1 MVGLSGVLKSF
12 GMVTSSETA
21 ILGLASS
28 VSAADVERVYSQLA
42 PLLSEMGVSQVTTP
56 AVTITTSHAAL
67 EPSGAAPLLN
77 AADAL
82 LEGLV
87 LTAIDQFYV
96 MMDRCAELA
105 LSSGRPFSFLRP
117 ILENNVENIRRVGGD
132 ERAEP
137 FAARVIQFGQ
147 ELDDLRRLEST
158 NIEGVLGLALA
169 SMRSERTRL
178 LDEIKKKE
186 EVEQTYNRTQL
197 VY

>member
-1 MVGLSGVLKSF
+1 MVGLSGVLKNF

-21 ILGLASS
+21 IPGLASS

-42 PLLSEMGVSQVTTP
+42 PLLSEIGVSQVTTP
-56 AVTITTSHAAL
+56 AVTITTSHAAS

-96 MMDRCAELA
+96 MMDRCTELA

-137 FAARVIQFGQ
+137 FTARVIQFGQ

-158 NIEGVLGLALA
+158 RCLGPGCGFHVLGKD
-169 SMRSERTRL
+169 SSSGG
-178 LDEIKKKE
+178 DQE
-186 EVEQTYNRTQL
+186 EEGGSRANL
-197 VY
+197 